1 MKSVML
7 LLLTL
12 TAALSPPALAE
23 KAIDF
28 QFTDVSGKALHL
40 SDYRGKWVLVNFS
53 APWCP
58 LCRAEV
64 PTLNEL
70 DTRNDVVVIGI
81 SLDYGPDA
89 SVIKVSANSHE
100 LNVTAIIAGGSRRDP
115 NSAFRQ
121 VGPVDFYPTS
131 YLYDPNGEI
140 AMFIP
145 GSLKQDKLL
154 TYMQKWNQTRAN
166 SGKKASQQV
175 SAH

>member
-1 MKSVML
+1 MKSVIL

-12 TAALSPPALAE
+12 TAALSQPTLAE

-28 QFTDVSGKALHL
+28 QFTDVSGKSLHL

-53 APWCP
+53 APWC
-58 LCRAEV
+58 LLSRAEV
-64 PTLNEL
+64 TTLNRL
-70 DTRNDVVVIGI
+70 DSRNDVVVIGI
-81 SLDYGPDA
+81 SLDYGPEA
-89 SVIKVSANSHE
+89 SVVKVSAKSHD

-115 NSAFRQ
+115 HSAFRQ

-154 TYMQKWNQTRAN
+154 AYMQKWKQMRAH
-166 SGKKASQQV
+166 SGKKTSLQAS
-175 SAH
+175 AK